1 VPSVALQ
8 TWKQDAKKALD
19 QIAAAHEA
27 VGGSGPGRRYAT
39 QEVNHAYAVL
49 LTSQFQRF
57 CRDLHTEAVA
67 HVVAA
72 TSPTSMQP
80 ILRARMT
87 EGRKLDQG
95 NPNPGNLGSDFGR
108 FGFSFWH
115 AMKAQRPRNQQRQ
128 DALDNLAA
136 WRNAIAHQDFNPT
149 NKLTP
154 SPPLLLKHLKAWRSA
169 CNALAT
175 EFDKAVRVHLTSL
188 VGQAPW

>member
-1 VPSVALQ
+1 VALQ

-19 QIAAAHEA
+19 QIAAAHKA

-72 TSPTSMQP
+72 TSPASMQP
-80 ILRARMT
+80 ILRARLT

-108 FGFSFWH
+108 LGFSFWD
-115 AMKAQRPRNQQRQ
+115 AVKAQSPQNQQRK
-128 DALDNLAA
+128 DVLENLAV
-136 WRNAIAHQDFNPT
+136 WRNAIAHQDFKP

-154 SPPLLLKHLKAWRSA
+154 SPPLLLKHVKAWRSA
-169 CNALAT
+169 CNALAA
-175 EFDKAVRVHLTSL
+175 EFDKAVCVHLTSM